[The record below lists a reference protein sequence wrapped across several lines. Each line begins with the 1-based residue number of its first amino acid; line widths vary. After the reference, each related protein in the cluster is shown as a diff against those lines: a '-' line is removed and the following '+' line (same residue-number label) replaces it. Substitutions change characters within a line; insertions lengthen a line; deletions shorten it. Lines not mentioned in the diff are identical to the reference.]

1 MKFALYFYFWEGFYL
16 LSPLPLGPFLFITN
30 KSLLL
35 AEKTTIGHRI
45 RQTDPIDELIKSQ
58 LTVPP
63 TTQPIK
69 GRRHRRRRTP
79 ELIKNT
85 GKKKKKKLQG

>member
-1 MKFALYFYFWEGFYL
+1 M

-63 TTQPIK
+63 TTQTIK

-85 GKKKKKKLQG
+85 GKKKNFRDRRKKRKENKRWHV